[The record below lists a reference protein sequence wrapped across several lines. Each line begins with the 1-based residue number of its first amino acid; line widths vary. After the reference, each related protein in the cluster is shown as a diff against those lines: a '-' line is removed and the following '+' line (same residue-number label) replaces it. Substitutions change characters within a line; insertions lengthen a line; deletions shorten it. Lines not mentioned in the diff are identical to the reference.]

1 VPGLLSLVL
10 RNLAAHPLTEKELT
24 ASVIGMAR
32 LFGWRIA
39 HFRSVETKRQ
49 GWQTPVQGDGK
60 GYPDLCLVRERII
73 FIELKCGKNKLEP
86 EQEVWRDKIIEAG
99 GEWHLLTDKGW
110 LDGKAEEILGHP
122 HTSVVSVTLGADAL

>member
-1 VPGLLSLVL
+1 
-10 RNLAAHPLTEKELT
+10 
-24 ASVIGMAR
+24 MAR

-86 EQEVWRDKIIEAG
+86 EQEVWRDKIILAG
-99 GEWHLLTDKGW
+99 GEWYLLTDKNWEEG
-110 LDGKAEEILGHP
+110 LAEKILGHP
-122 HTSVVSVTLGADAL
+122 HTSVASVTLGGDAL

>member
-1 VPGLLSLVL
+1 
-10 RNLAAHPLTEKELT
+10 
-24 ASVIGMAR
+24 MAR
-32 LFGWRIA
+32 LFGWRVA

-73 FIELKCGKNKLEP
+73 FIELKVGRNKLTF
-86 EQEVWRDKIIEAG
+86 EQEEWRDRILAAG

-110 LDGKAEEILGHP
+110 AEGLAETILQLP
-122 HTSVVSVTLGADAL
+122 HTSVRSVTLGDDAL